1 MARIIISDISQ
12 EQRDF
17 INNIVTQW
25 NAFLT
30 KLDTDATAQNA
41 AVTASQLDTDYS
53 ATLAIADTVERN

>member
-1 MARIIISDISQ
+1 MANVIISDISQ

-17 INNIVTQW
+17 HNAMVTAW

-53 ATLAIADTVERN
+53 ATLAIADVITRS